1 MKVTAKEYLEQAKN
15 MDMHIENMLEELA
28 GLKSMATKVTQVLT
42 DMPGAATRDVTK
54 RENVMLNIINLEE
67 DINREIDRLVDCKRE
82 MLSCINQL
90 DNYQQRNV
98 LTLRYLRYASW
109 EEVSEAMNLCPR
121 TLYRIRDAALKK
133 IKIPANQ

>member
-1 MKVTAKEYLEQAKN
+1 MKVTAKEYLEQARN

>member
-54 RENVMLNIINLEE
+54 RENVMLNIVNLEE